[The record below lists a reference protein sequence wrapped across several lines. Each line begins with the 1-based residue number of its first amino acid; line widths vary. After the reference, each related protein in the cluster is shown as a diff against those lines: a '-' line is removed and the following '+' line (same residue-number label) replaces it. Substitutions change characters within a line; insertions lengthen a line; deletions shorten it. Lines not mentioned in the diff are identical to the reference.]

1 MSDRVFEHHLRI
13 APPTDSLSMFGD
25 LRMAVR
31 SELDV
36 SEKPIRF
43 AVTRTSGSYW
53 DCEIGVYSGSAPVEP
68 PFHFNERDFREE
80 SSFNA
85 VLVVPTGI
93 GAEVGGHAG
102 DAAPAAT
109 LLASICDQLIT
120 HPNVFNASDIIQIP
134 PNAWYVEGSLLAR
147 LLMGTI
153 GLRPVRSNRLLVLI
167 QDHEDE
173 MFTNAAINSV
183 NAARSS
189 YGLNAQIC
197 LIDPEFRMV
206 SEYSD
211 QGTASGQ
218 IYGIERL
225 FDILD
230 KRAGTYD
237 AVAITSVIE
246 LSQELH
252 QQYYEEAGD
261 MVNPWGG
268 VEAMLTHSIT
278 LGYGVPAAHSP
289 MLESRAIAEM
299 DFGIVDPTMAAEVVS
314 IAFLQCIL
322 RGLQHSPAV
331 VPLNMDKIGTGV
343 SAADVSCLV
352 IPDRCIGLPTLAAL
366 WQGIPVVAVA
376 DKSNRMDND
385 LTSLPWRGGQFY
397 QAANYLEAA
406 GVVASLKAGLDPNTT
421 KRPLSPVTIVQDIKP
436 NVSNPLDTQILVKS
450 D

>member
-1 MSDRVFEHHLRI
+1 MINCVFERHLRI
-13 APPTDSLSMFGD
+13 VPPVGSPSMFDD
-25 LRMAVR
+25 LRLAIH
-31 SELDV
+31 SELDA
-36 SEKPIRF
+36 SEKPVRF
-43 AVTRTSGSYW
+43 AVTRSSDSFW
-53 DCEIGVYSGSAPVEP
+53 ECEAGIYSGSESFEP
-68 PFHFNERDFREE
+68 IFHFNKRAFREE
-80 SSFNA
+80 SSFN
-85 VLVVPTGI
+85 VVFVVPTGV

-102 DAAPAAT
+102 DATPAST
-109 LLASICDQLIT
+109 LLASICDRLIT

-189 YGLNAQIC
+189 YGLSAQIC
-197 LIDPEFRMV
+197 LVDREFRMV
-206 SEYSD
+206 SAYSD
-211 QGTASGQ
+211 QGAASGQ
-218 IYGIERL
+218 IYGLERV

-230 KRAGTYD
+230 RHAGTFD

-252 QQYYEEAGD
+252 QRYYEEAGD
-261 MVNPWGG
+261 IVNPWGG
-268 VEAMLTHSIT
+268 VEAMLTHAIT

-289 MLESRAIAEM
+289 MLESREIADM
-299 DFGIVDPTMAAEVVS
+299 DFGVVDPRMAAEVVS

-331 VPLNMDKIGTGV
+331 VPIDVHKKGIGLG
-343 SAADVSCLV
+343 AADVSCLV
-352 IPDRCIGLPTLAAL
+352 LPDRCIGLPTLAAL

-376 DKSNRMDND
+376 DKTNRMENR
-385 LTSLPWRGGQFY
+385 LTSLPWREGQFY
-397 QAANYLEAA
+397 QVANYLEAA
-406 GVVASLKAGLDPNTT
+406 GVVASLRAGLDPNTT
-421 KRPLSPVTIVQDIKP
+421 KRPVTSAMIRRQLKRLAGRYVNDF
-436 NVSNPLDTQILVKS
+436 
-450 D
+450 

>member
-1 MSDRVFEHHLRI
+1 MSDRVFERHVRI
-13 APPTDSLSMFGD
+13 VPPLGSPSMFD
-25 LRMAVR
+25 NLRLAVS

-36 SEKPIRF
+36 AEKPIRF
-43 AVTRTSGSYW
+43 AVTRSCDSFW
-53 DCEIGVYSGSAPVEP
+53 DCEIGVYSGSTPVEP
-68 PFHFNERDFREE
+68 AFHFNAREFREE
-80 SSFNA
+80 SSFNV
-85 VLVVPTGI
+85 VLVVPTGV

-102 DAAPAAT
+102 DATPAAT
-109 LLASICDQLIT
+109 LLASICDRLIT

-134 PNAWYVEGSLLAR
+134 PNAWYVEGNLLAQ

-153 GLRPVRSNRLLVLI
+153 ALRSVRSNRLLVLV

-189 YGLNAQIC
+189 YGLSAQIC
-197 LIDPEFRMV
+197 LIDSEFRMV
-206 SEYSD
+206 SAYSD
-211 QGTASGQ
+211 QGAASGQ
-218 IYGIERL
+218 IYGIERV

-230 KRAGTYD
+230 RHAGTYD
-237 AVAITSVIE
+237 AVVITSVIE

-252 QQYYEEAGD
+252 QRYYEEAGD

-268 VEAMLTHSIT
+268 VEAMLTHAIT

-299 DFGIVDPTMAAEVVS
+299 DFGIVDPRMAAEVVS

-331 VPLNMDKIGTGV
+331 VPLSLHQHGIGLG
-343 SAADVSCLV
+343 AADVSCLV
-352 IPDRCIGLPTLAAL
+352 LPDRCIGLPTLAAL

-376 DKSNRMDND
+376 DKTNRMGND
-385 LTSLPWRGGQFY
+385 LTSLPWQEGQFY

-406 GVVASLKAGLDPNTT
+406 GVVASLKEGLDPRSIM
-421 KRPLSPVTIVQDIKP
+421 RPSGRATIGKQTETSVP
-436 NVSNPLDTQILVKS
+436 NPLTTRIRIGS

>member
-1 MSDRVFEHHLRI
+1 MSNRVFERHLRI
-13 APPTDSLSMFGD
+13 VPPHSSPSMFD
-25 LRMAVR
+25 DISMAVHAG
-31 SELDV
+31 LDA

-43 AVTRTSGSYW
+43 AVTQSCGSFW
-53 DCEIGVYSGSAPVEP
+53 DCEIGVYSGSTPVEP
-68 PFHFNERDFREE
+68 AFHFRERDFREE
-80 SSFNA
+80 SSFNV
-85 VLVVPTGI
+85 VLVVPTGV

-102 DAAPAAT
+102 DATPAAT
-109 LLASICDQLIT
+109 LLASVSDRLIT

-197 LIDPEFRMV
+197 LIDREFRMV
-206 SEYSD
+206 SAYSD
-211 QGTASGQ
+211 QGAASGQ
-218 IYGIERL
+218 IYGIERV

-230 KRAGTYD
+230 KLAGTFD

-252 QQYYEEAGD
+252 QRYYEEAGD
-261 MVNPWGG
+261 IVNPWGG
-268 VEAMLTHSIT
+268 VEAMLTHAIT

-289 MLESRAIAEM
+289 MLESREIADM
-299 DFGIVDPTMAAEVVS
+299 DFGVVDPRMAAEVVS

-331 VPLNMDKIGTGV
+331 VPLSLQTNGIGVG
-343 SAADVSCLV
+343 AADVSCLV
-352 IPDRCIGLPTLAAL
+352 LPDRCIGLPTLAAL
-366 WQGIPVVAVA
+366 LQGIPVVAVA
-376 DKSNRMDND
+376 DKTNRMENS
-385 LTSLPWRGGQFY
+385 LTSLPWREGQFY

-406 GVVASLKAGLDPNTT
+406 GVVASLKAGLDPTATRRPVAPLRSTT
-421 KRPLSPVTIVQDIKP
+421 R
-436 NVSNPLDTQILVKS
+436 
-450 D
+450 